1 MAELFDGL
9 ASNEKKSDKNP
20 MGEPLDSKE
29 TEIDPEKKRI
39 KENLEGALAALR
51 NDKTNDTLFFLIQ
64 ADIPALKN
72 LVQNYQQICFSKVAR
87 MMLENVKREGKGG
100 RPMVIFNANNVI
112 DPYIGDYEKV
122 KDALNDHWNKIG
134 ELLIQ
139 FRAAQRA
146 DQGAFNDNGEYV
158 YGASTL
164 YRMIGMEAEAE
175 ELDRKKN
182 DIHHIHYT
190 YCEDGEYVGPAIK
203 AFLEN
208 VKEEDLISE
217 EEAERI
223 RNEAI
228 VKVEEILKELEK

>member
-1 MAELFDGL
+1 
-9 ASNEKKSDKNP
+9 
-20 MGEPLDSKE
+20 
-29 TEIDPEKKRI
+29 
-39 KENLEGALAALR
+39 
-51 NDKTNDTLFFLIQ
+51 
-64 ADIPALKN
+64 
-72 LVQNYQQICFSKVAR
+72 
-87 MMLENVKREGKGG
+87 
-100 RPMVIFNANNVI
+100 MVIFNANNVI